1 MSRLYAD
8 IIVDI
13 SQEKLDRTFQY
24 EIPEHLQ
31 DDIQIGTKVR
41 VPFGNGGREI
51 TGYVID
57 ITGQPKVEASRM
69 KQILGPESQGIPI
82 ESRLISLASWI
93 AKNYGSTMNQALKTV
108 LPVKEKKKKQEK
120 KFLVLKASPGE
131 ARLFLEACEKKHFIA
146 KARLM
151 TGLLE
156 QSPMPYEQ
164 AVSVWKASPSVI
176 RGLEE
181 KGMISVE
188 SERIWRNPVHTEQQD
203 IIKKE
208 LNACQREAVD
218 QILDEWKSETP
229 RPTLL
234 YGVTGSGKTEVY
246 MELIEE
252 VLAKGQQVIVLIP
265 EIALTY
271 QTVERFSRRFG
282 SGVSFM
288 HSRLSAG
295 ERFDQFELA
304 RKGEISVVVGPRSA
318 LFTPFPNLGLIVIDE
333 EHESSYKSEKTPCY
347 HAREVAVQRGQV
359 ENARIVMG
367 SATPSL
373 ESYEKGMNGSY
384 QLLTLDS
391 RYENRALPKVYTVD
405 LKEELKAGNRSIFS
419 TLLQEKIRERL
430 EKKEQVILFLNR
442 RGYNGFV
449 SCRSCGHVM
458 KCPHCDVSLTS
469 HRNGKLICHYCGYT
483 IPDVQ
488 KCPSCGSPFIGG
500 FKAGTQQIEEMVH
513 RLFPQARVLRMDA
526 DTTRK
531 KDDHEKILAAFAR
544 KEADVL
550 VGTQMIIKGHDFPD
564 VTLVGVLAADL
575 SLNGE
580 DFRAG
585 ERTFQILTQAVG
597 RAGRGRKPGEA
608 VIQTYQPEHYSI
620 RASAGQ
626 DYPGFYREEISYRM
640 LMGYPPARAM
650 AAVRGA
656 CADENLL
663 YQGLSYCKKYI
674 EKIYPGEDL
683 ILIGPAPE
691 SVSKVQD
698 MYKMVLYMRHRNRR
712 TLVQIKDCLERY
724 IAVNKGFDKMFIQF
738 DFNI

>member
-1 MSRLYAD
+1 
-8 IIVDI
+8 
-13 SQEKLDRTFQY
+13 
-24 EIPEHLQ
+24 
-31 DDIQIGTKVR
+31 
-41 VPFGNGGREI
+41 
-51 TGYVID
+51 
-57 ITGQPKVEASRM
+57 
-69 KQILGPESQGIPI
+69 
-82 ESRLISLASWI
+82 
-93 AKNYGSTMNQALKTV
+93 
-108 LPVKEKKKKQEK
+108 
-120 KFLVLKASPGE
+120 
-131 ARLFLEACEKKHFIA
+131 
-146 KARLM
+146 
-151 TGLLE
+151 
-156 QSPMPYEQ
+156 
-164 AVSVWKASPSVI
+164 
-176 RGLEE
+176 
-181 KGMISVE
+181 
-188 SERIWRNPVHTEQQD
+188 
-203 IIKKE
+203 
-208 LNACQREAVD
+208 
-218 QILDEWKSETP
+218 
-229 RPTLL
+229 
-234 YGVTGSGKTEVY
+234 
-246 MELIEE
+246 
-252 VLAKGQQVIVLIP
+252 
-265 EIALTY
+265 
-271 QTVERFSRRFG
+271 
-282 SGVSFM
+282 
-288 HSRLSAG
+288 
-295 ERFDQFELA
+295 
-304 RKGEISVVVGPRSA
+304 
-318 LFTPFPNLGLIVIDE
+318 
-333 EHESSYKSEKTPCY
+333 
-347 HAREVAVQRGQV
+347 
-359 ENARIVMG
+359 MG

-442 RGYNGFV
+442 RGYTGFV

-626 DYPGFYREEISYRM
+626 DYPRI
-640 LMGYPPARAM
+640 LQ
-650 AAVRGA
+650 RG
-656 CADENLL
+656 DLL
-663 YQGLSYCKKYI
+663 PDAHGLSPRKSHGGCA
-674 EKIYPGEDL
+674 GRL
-683 ILIGPAPE
+683 
-691 SVSKVQD
+691 
-698 MYKMVLYMRHRNRR
+698 RR
-712 TLVQIKDCLERY
+712 
-724 IAVNKGFDKMFIQF
+724 
-738 DFNI
+738 